1 MLEIRQTII
10 DDTIPRIKFA
20 CNLSACK
27 GACCTLAG
35 GTGAPLLDDEL
46 EQIDRAFPIIESS
59 LPKEHLET
67 IAQFGCYEGK
77 SGSYTT
83 MCFNNHACVFV
94 LYEEGIARCAFEKAF
109 GEGKLKWK
117 KPISCHLF
125 PIRVSRG
132 VSELLR
138 YERITECNAAL
149 ERGEIENIFLSNF
162 LKEPLVRA
170 FGLAWYEDFSR
181 AMGNEKNTR
190 MNKHISRIER

>member
-10 DDTIPRIKFA
+10 DDNIPRIKFA

-35 GTGAPLLDDEL
+35 GAGAPLADDEL
-46 EQIDRAFPIIESS
+46 KQIDRAFPIIESS

-67 IAQFGCYEGK
+67 IAQFGFYEGK

-83 MCFNNHACVFV
+83 MCFNNRACVFV
-94 LYEEGIARCAFEKAF
+94 LYEDGIARCAFEKAF

-117 KPISCHLF
+117 KPLSCHLF

-138 YERITECNAAL
+138 YERIAECDVARA
-149 ERGEIENIFLSNF
+149 RGQNEKIFLSNF
-162 LKEPLVRA
+162 LKEPLIRA
-170 FGLAWYEDFSR
+170 FGLAWYEDFQLTCNWER
-181 AMGNEKNTR
+181 KDYENE
-190 MNKHISRIER
+190 